1 MQVMSTGLVVKI
13 KSTIASFLIYIYR
26 LTFFIPKKKNLILFG
41 SMNGKRY
48 GDNSRHL
55 FEWVLKNKP
64 NINAVWVTNSN
75 EIKIML
81 ENRNLPVV
89 KSLSVK
95 GFLTFSRAALACYT
109 NSFLDITFDYRAVP
123 SSLKL
128 IALRHGRGIKGV
140 RFARQNHKI
149 PEPEKIQRLKE
160 SKLILKSI
168 ACSEFQADIQE
179 MCLLIGREKHKVTG
193 YPRND
198 WVLKN
203 ADKRDTIWSSNF
215 ENNVPSFSIL
225 YAPTWRHG
233 REPTKFFPFSDFDKT
248 EFIELLES
256 IDGVLLLRPH
266 VNDLAYHE
274 LREFLD
280 FLCKDND
287 RIRFCTHNEVIDV
300 NTILP
305 AIDLLVTDW
314 CSIEHD
320 YILLNRPI
328 LYIPYDYHDFKKNNG
343 FLYDYYDNLSGPTVD
358 SFKNFAEWIIKFY
371 ENRKL
376 YSLERN
382 RLLNKIH
389 YYHDAKS
396 CERVYDFI
404 LSEIVE

>member
-1 MQVMSTGLVVKI
+1 M
-13 KSTIASFLIYIYR
+13 
-26 LTFFIPKKKNLILFG
+26 
-41 SMNGKRY
+41 
-48 GDNSRHL
+48 
-55 FEWVLKNKP
+55 
-64 NINAVWVTNSN
+64 
-75 EIKIML
+75 
-81 ENRNLPVV
+81 
-89 KSLSVK
+89 
-95 GFLTFSRAALACYT
+95 
-109 NSFLDITFDYRAVP
+109 
-123 SSLKL
+123 
-128 IALRHGRGIKGV
+128 
-140 RFARQNHKI
+140 
-149 PEPEKIQRLKE
+149 
-160 SKLILKSI
+160 
-168 ACSEFQADIQE
+168 
-179 MCLLIGREKHKVTG
+179 
-193 YPRND
+193 
-198 WVLKN
+198 
-203 ADKRDTIWSSNF
+203 
-215 ENNVPSFSIL
+215 
-225 YAPTWRHG
+225 
-233 REPTKFFPFSDFDKT
+233 
-248 EFIELLES
+248 ES